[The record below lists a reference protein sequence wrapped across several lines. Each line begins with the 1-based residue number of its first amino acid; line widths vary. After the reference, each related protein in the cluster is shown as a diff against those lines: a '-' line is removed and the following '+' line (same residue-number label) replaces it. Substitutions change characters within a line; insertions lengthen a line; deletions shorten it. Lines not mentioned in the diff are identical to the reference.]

1 VYLSEGQVLMS
12 NSDNDG
18 QAPIVS
24 TDVRPTV
31 LAGTGLALSMRHRQY
46 LNSATAENTRTTYR
60 SAIRQF
66 ERWGGKLPTDRDTVI
81 RYLIDHAQT
90 RNVRTLDLHLTA
102 LSQWHRYQSFA
113 DPTQDPTVRK
123 TLNGMRRLHGKPK
136 KKAKALRL
144 EHIARLLGWLKEQ
157 PDSLKR
163 TRDLALIQVG
173 FFGAF
178 RRSELV
184 AIRTEDLVWDRDG
197 VVIRLPRSK
206 TDQQGE
212 GIERVIPIGVGSI
225 CAVQALKDWLTHA
238 GITSGPVF
246 RPINRWG
253 QLQDRGLRPAAINDV
268 LKSLA
273 ESCGFEFASELSSHS
288 FRRGLSTSAARENL
302 DFELI
307 KKQGGWKN
315 DATVREYI
323 DEGRRFEDNV
333 ATALIAELERLMDH
347 PLR

>member
-1 VYLSEGQVLMS
+1 MSSRYNESQPPDMPVYIDP
-12 NSDNDG
+12 NI
-18 QAPIVS
+18 P
-24 TDVRPTV
+24 
-31 LAGTGLALSMRHRQY
+31 AGTETALSVRHRQY

-60 SAIRQF
+60 SAVRQF
-66 ERWGGKLPTDRDTVI
+66 ERWGGKLPTDRDMII
-81 RYLIDHAQT
+81 RYLLDHAET

-102 LSQWHRYQSFA
+102 LSQWHRYQAFA
-113 DPTQDPTVRK
+113 DPTQDHTVRK

-144 EHIARLLGWLKEQ
+144 EHIARILGWLRQQ
-157 PDSLKR
+157 PDGLKK
-163 TRDLALIQVG
+163 TRDLALVQIG

-184 AIRTEDLVWDRDG
+184 AIRVEDLVWDQDG
-197 VVIRLPRSK
+197 LIVRLSRSK

-212 GIERVIPIGVGSI
+212 GLERVIPAGVGSI
-225 CAVQALKDWLTHA
+225 CAVQALWEWVAAAEL
-238 GITSGPVF
+238 TSGPVF

-253 QLQDRGLRPAAINDV
+253 QIQNRALRPAAINDL
-268 LKSLA
+268 LKSLG
-273 ESCGFEFASELSSHS
+273 EDCGFDFASELSSHS
-288 FRRGLSTSAARENL
+288 FRRGLSTSAAREHL

-333 ATALIAELERLMDH
+333 VTVLIAELERLVDK
-347 PLR
+347 PLP

>member
-1 VYLSEGQVLMS
+1 MSSSDNKGQSPQVPAYVRQS
-12 NSDNDG
+12 VPANSD
-18 QAPIVS
+18 
-24 TDVRPTV
+24 
-31 LAGTGLALSMRHRQY
+31 LALSMRHRQY

-81 RYLIDHAQT
+81 RYLLDHAET

-102 LSQWHRYQSFA
+102 LSQWHRYQGFT

-144 EHIARLLGWLKEQ
+144 EHIARILAWLKQQ
-157 PDSLKR
+157 PNGLKK
-163 TRDLALIQVG
+163 TRDLALVQVG

-184 AIRTEDLVWDRDG
+184 AIRVEDLVWDQDG
-197 VVIRLPRSK
+197 LNIRLSRSK

-212 GIERVIPIGVGSI
+212 GLERVIPTGVGSV
-225 CAVQALKDWLTHA
+225 CAVRAVREWLTEA

-253 QLQDRGLRPAAINDV
+253 QLQNRALRPAAINDF
-268 LKSLA
+268 LKALA
-273 ESCGFEFASELSSHS
+273 DACGFDFASELSSHS

-333 ATALIAELERLMDH
+333 ATVLIAELERLVH
-347 PLR
+347 Q

>member
-1 VYLSEGQVLMS
+1 MR
-12 NSDNDG
+12 NSDNEG
-18 QAPIVS
+18 QSPVVS
-24 TDVRPTV
+24 TYIGPTV
-31 LAGTGLALSMRHRQY
+31 PASNDLAVSIRHRQY
-46 LNSATAENTRTTYR
+46 LNSATAENTRATYR

-66 ERWGGKLPTDRDTVI
+66 ERWGGKLPTDRDTII
-81 RYLIDHAQT
+81 RYLLDHAET

-113 DPTQDPTVRK
+113 DPVQDPTVRK

-144 EHIARLLGWLKEQ
+144 EHIARILAWLRQQ
-157 PDSLKR
+157 PDSLKK
-163 TRDLALIQVG
+163 TRDLALVQMG

-184 AIRTEDLVWDRDG
+184 AIRVEDLVWDQDG
-197 VVIRLPRSK
+197 LIIRLSRSK
-206 TDQQGE
+206 TDQIGE
-212 GIERVIPIGVGSI
+212 GLERVIPAGVGSI
-225 CAVQALKDWLTHA
+225 CAVQAMRDWLTQA

-253 QLQDRGLRPAAINDV
+253 QLQDRALRPAAINDF

-273 ESCGFEFASELSSHS
+273 EACGFEFASELSSHS

-333 ATALIAELERLMDH
+333 ATALIAELERLVSQ
-347 PLR
+347 

>member
-1 VYLSEGQVLMS
+1 MSSSDNVGQPPHMPAYVRQS
-12 NSDNDG
+12 VPANSD
-18 QAPIVS
+18 
-24 TDVRPTV
+24 
-31 LAGTGLALSMRHRQY
+31 LALSTLHRQY

-81 RYLIDHAQT
+81 RYLLDHAET

-102 LSQWHRYQSFA
+102 LSQWHRYQGFA

-123 TLNGMRRLHGKPK
+123 TLNGMRRLHGKPR

-144 EHIARLLGWLKEQ
+144 EHIAHILAWLKQQ
-157 PDSLKR
+157 PDGLKK
-163 TRDLALIQVG
+163 TRDLALLQVG

-184 AIRTEDLVWDRDG
+184 TICVEDLVWDQDG
-197 VVIRLPRSK
+197 LIIRLSRSK

-212 GIERVIPIGVGSI
+212 GLERVIPAGVGSV
-225 CAVQALKDWLTHA
+225 CAVRALREWLTES

-253 QLQDRGLRPAAINDV
+253 QLQNRALRPAAINDF
-268 LKSLA
+268 LKGLA
-273 ESCGFEFASELSSHS
+273 DACGLDFASELSSHS

-333 ATALIAELERLMDH
+333 ATMLIAELERLVDK